1 MEKKRI
7 YNDTILVI
15 VIVLVATGILI
26 VLLAVIGMLI
36 NKEKF

>member
-1 MEKKRI
+1 MQKKRI
-7 YNDTILVI
+7 NSDSILVI

-36 NKEKF
+36 NKYKF